1 MFVLLP
7 VLAAVGLGGYA
18 ILRRVGVGSPSL
30 SASTGA
36 AGDSMFPWI
45 PVRHEGVAMV
55 PEMGKAY
62 FVEIED
68 RDNNRACVQGV
79 WIGQRS
85 NKKPGALR
93 VQRIVDSW
101 NPFDPFRLRKP
112 EAPFTIE
119 IPPSRKDL
127 ENDYLHCVSWRSE
140 SPSVAGA
147 KEFSGKKPRAK
158 TRVMF
163 VMAED
168 APGNA
173 VFLLYGQVEPETPK
187 NWIREEGLPDTER
200 VIVRWDRVLKVLKG
214 NTDAPMPAR
223 FVVPVKNLIVNLE
236 NLSP

>member
-1 MFVLLP
+1 MFVLVPL
-7 VLAAVGLGGYA
+7 LAAAGLGGYA
-18 ILRRVGVGSPSL
+18 LLRRSGVGVPSL

-36 AGDSMFPWI
+36 AGDSTFPWI
-45 PVRHEGVAMV
+45 PVRHSGVALV
-55 PEMGKAY
+55 PEVGKAY

-101 NPFDPFRLRKP
+101 NPYDPFRLRRP

-119 IPPSRKDL
+119 IPPSHRDL
-127 ENDYLHCVSWRSE
+127 ENDYLHPSAWRSE
-140 SPSVAGA
+140 SPSLAGA
-147 KEFSGKKPRAK
+147 QEFLGKKPRVG

-163 VMAED
+163 VMVEE

-173 VFLLYGQVEPETPK
+173 AFLLYGQVEPATSK
-187 NWIREEGLPDTER
+187 NWRSEEGLPDTER
-200 VIVRWDRVLKVLKG
+200 VVVRWDRVLKVLKG
-214 NTDAPMPAR
+214 NTDAPMPTR
-223 FVVPVKNLIVNLE
+223 FVVPVKNLIANLE
-236 NLSP
+236 SLSP